1 MIPEGLTD
9 GQAFDAIGTFI
20 IGKDGKLTLCKIDG
34 EVVPGYEDKAD
45 KLDRGESAEDEQ
57 SKPMKDQLE
66 SAFAQRRGY

>member
-9 GQAFDAIGTFI
+9 GQAFDALATVVIRGD
-20 IGKDGKLTLCKIDG
+20 KLVLVKLDGHTI
-34 EVVPGYEDKAD
+34 EGYDKMAD